1 MLRKRP
7 SDRQIGERGEAV
19 SETQLFASIRR
30 RGAVVQPEGGS
41 APGGGRGGEGGER
54 REERRGDE
62 VVVGGQLRE
71 KNMVGGFACSLGA
84 ARERGA
90 GELER
95 RKRSN
100 QPMQLRTLA
109 WDGGEVP
116 LRSCQHP
123 PSPPDPFRGTRD
135 RLELVRSMGQAE
147 ELERLEKAESLEA
160 EKEKLAPHLDEAVRM
175 YRENDVDGRAFTMK
189 NARAILVSIFAVN
202 PKQSLKKEG
211 LLDELR
217 SQAQKNPS
225 LIAEYQPATVSTTT
239 PPQPA
244 QNSDDTAKLTGLLD
258 SAVQMHRSDS
268 VNGRAFTKDHARA
281 ILILLFSVNA
291 SKGAKKKDL
300 VDDLRKESQGR
311 PNVIAEYGA
320 MPAPTLAP
328 ASSVAAV
335 PPAIL
340 PVPALPTPVKAA
352 DTESKKTSPAQQPS
366 SNVKW
371 LVERCSEAVVTM
383 ESPLAPQDLALLVFD
398 VVQKIGENGKQL
410 SDDLSNYFFNA
421 FDRSVGKKRDIGFI
435 MDLAERVPEML
446 DDDDFTAD
454 ALIAD
459 VSC

>member
-1 MLRKRP
+1 M
-7 SDRQIGERGEAV
+7 
-19 SETQLFASIRR
+19 
-30 RGAVVQPEGGS
+30 
-41 APGGGRGGEGGER
+41 
-54 REERRGDE
+54 
-62 VVVGGQLRE
+62 
-71 KNMVGGFACSLGA
+71 
-84 ARERGA
+84 
-90 GELER
+90 
-95 RKRSN
+95 
-100 QPMQLRTLA
+100 
-109 WDGGEVP
+109 
-116 LRSCQHP
+116 
-123 PSPPDPFRGTRD
+123 
-135 RLELVRSMGQAE
+135 
-147 ELERLEKAESLEA
+147 
-160 EKEKLAPHLDEAVRM
+160 
-175 YRENDVDGRAFTMK
+175 
-189 NARAILVSIFAVN
+189 
-202 PKQSLKKEG
+202 
-211 LLDELR
+211 
-217 SQAQKNPS
+217 
-225 LIAEYQPATVSTTT
+225 
-239 PPQPA
+239 
-244 QNSDDTAKLTGLLD
+244 
-258 SAVQMHRSDS
+258 
-268 VNGRAFTKDHARA
+268 
-281 ILILLFSVNA
+281 
-291 SKGAKKKDL
+291 
-300 VDDLRKESQGR
+300 
-311 PNVIAEYGA
+311 IAEYGA